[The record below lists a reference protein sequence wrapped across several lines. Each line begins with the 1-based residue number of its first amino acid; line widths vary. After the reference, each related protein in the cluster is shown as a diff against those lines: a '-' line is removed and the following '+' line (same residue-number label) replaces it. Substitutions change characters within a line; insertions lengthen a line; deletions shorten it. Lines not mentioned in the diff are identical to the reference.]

1 MYGVLFASISSASTY
16 SMLFAPAVLLPSSCS
31 LVCTVHSIV
40 SFPPSLNEKMSFEH
54 VFFYFVDESTTLHS
68 GCTRSST
75 TRIFFR
81 FCNGFFCWLFDFGLL
96 PGYVSCLRCGAIVS
110 LSISLAPTQLGSCMA
125 VCSLVCLACL
135 YVSELFHA

>member
-81 FCNGFFCWLFDFGLL
+81 FCNGFFLLALRFRFAAGICILFAMWSYCFSLYLSRSYSIGLMH
-96 PGYVSCLRCGAIVS
+96 GS
-110 LSISLAPTQLGSCMA
+110 L
-125 VCSLVCLACL
+125 
-135 YVSELFHA
+135 